1 MIIPITASLGSGNE
15 TVFKVVDNAGNP
27 VDLNALDVTVVTV
40 SVCGPLICGSVS
52 LDSTSDDVAFF
63 VDVVRVKFGKLALAA
78 VKPTY
83 SPKISYVTAA
93 SADPV
98 VIAGEDYLT
107 EIKLRVI
114 C

>member
-1 MIIPITASLGSGNE
+1 
-15 TVFKVVDNAGNP
+15 
-27 VDLNALDVTVVTV
+27 
-40 SVCGPLICGSVS
+40 
-52 LDSTSDDVAFF
+52 
-63 VDVVRVKFGKLALAA
+63 
-78 VKPTY
+78 
-83 SPKISYVTAA
+83 VTAA